1 MNFWKAAFILALVAG
16 LWLRFADLGL
26 KPLHHDEGVNSYFLL
41 NLADHND
48 YKYNPENYHGP
59 TLYYF
64 TFIFLKLFGERDL
77 ALRFWPAL
85 CGAASIALVW
95 WLRRDIGV
103 RGAAIAAFLIALSPG
118 LVYFSR
124 DFIHEMTF
132 VFFGLA
138 IVVSIREYRRTT
150 SFAWTVIA
158 AIAAGLLFA
167 TKETA
172 MITVVVLVL
181 AALSAIIIDELRS
194 RIRSRSLTLPVI
206 VTELRK
212 FGRSLIISRDHL
224 LAAALIFIAVN
235 VIFYTSIFMNW
246 RGIID
251 AFASVVMWSK
261 RSGGEHVHAFDYYIG
276 IIAKLELPLLVIS
289 LIAGVVI
296 VWKGSRFALFLAAW
310 ALGMALSY
318 SLIPY
323 KTPWLVLSI
332 LLPMALAAG
341 AGMDILL
348 ASIRSRPI
356 HTLVVVVLLGTIL
369 MSGVMSWR
377 VNFRSY
383 DDNDNKEGYLVAAG
397 KRLKLRPYTDGQYGY
412 VYAQTDR
419 EILQLVDAVKNESG
433 ALGSG
438 DGTTIYVS
446 SPAYWPLPWYLRR
459 YNNAAFSGELPEN
472 LHSAVVQQLLIAND
486 VQKDRIESDG
496 GWRRVTS
503 PITLRPG
510 ERLLLY
516 QREPQ

>member
-1 MNFWKAAFILALVAG
+1 MNFWKAAFILALLAG

-64 TFIFLKLFGERDL
+64 TLLFLKLFGDRDL
-77 ALRFWPAL
+77 SLRFWPAL
-85 CGAASIALVW
+85 CGAASVALVW
-95 WLRRDIGV
+95 YLRRDIGM

-124 DFIHEMTF
+124 DFIHEITF
-132 VFFGLA
+132 VFFALA
-138 IVVSIREYRRTT
+138 MVVGIREYRRTW
-150 SFAWTVIA
+150 SFAWVVVASIA
-158 AIAAGLLFA
+158 AALLFA

-172 MITVVVLVL
+172 IITVVVLVL
-181 AALSAIIIDELRS
+181 AAVSAIIVDEFRS
-194 RIRSRSLTLPVI
+194 RIRNRSQAFQAI
-206 VTELRK
+206 VTQLRE

-224 LAAALIFIAVN
+224 LAAALIFIALN
-235 VIFYTSIFMNW
+235 IIFYTSVFTNW
-246 RGIID
+246 RGILD
-251 AFASVVMWSK
+251 AFASVIMWSR

-276 IIAKLELPLLVIS
+276 IIAKLELPLLLIS

-310 ALGMALSY
+310 AFGMALSY

-332 LLPMALAAG
+332 LMPMALAAG

-348 ASIRSRPI
+348 GSIRSIPI
-356 HTLVVVVLLGTIL
+356 RTLVAFVLLGTVL
-369 MSGVMSWR
+369 MSGVMAWR

-383 DDNDNKEGYLVAAG
+383 DDNDNKEGYLMAVG

-419 EILQLVDAVKNESG
+419 EILQLVDAVRKESG
-433 ALGSG
+433 SLGSG

-459 YNNAAFSGELPEN
+459 YNNAAFSGDLPEDF
-472 LHSAVVQQLLIAND
+472 HSAVVQQLLIAND

-503 PITLRPG
+503 SITLRPG

-516 QREPQ
+516 ERAPQ

>member
-1 MNFWKAAFILALVAG
+1 MNFWKVAFILALLAG
-16 LWLRFADLGL
+16 LWLRFADPGL

-64 TFIFLKLFGERDL
+64 TLIFLKLFGERDL

-85 CGAASIALVW
+85 CGGASIALVW
-95 WLRRDIGV
+95 YLRRDIGV

-132 VFFGLA
+132 VFFALA
-138 IVVSIREYRRTT
+138 IVVGIREYRRTK
-150 SFAWTVIA
+150 SFVWIA
-158 AIAAGLLFA
+158 EASIAAGLLFA

-172 MITVVVLVL
+172 IITVIVVVL
-181 AALSAIIIDELRS
+181 AAVSAIVIDELRS
-194 RIRSRSLTLPVI
+194 RIRKRDLTFQAI
-206 VTELRK
+206 VTQLQG
-212 FGRSLIISRDHL
+212 FSRSLIISRDHL

-246 RGIID
+246 RGILD
-251 AFASVVMWSK
+251 AFAAVIMWSK
-261 RSGGEHVHAFDYYIG
+261 RSGGEHVHAFDYYVG
-276 IIAKLELPLLVIS
+276 IIAKLELPLLLIS

-310 ALGMALSY
+310 AFGMALSY

-341 AGMDILL
+341 AGMEILL
-348 ASIRSRPI
+348 GSIRSVPLR
-356 HTLVVVVLLGTIL
+356 TLVVVVLLGTVL
-369 MSGVMSWR
+369 LSGVMAWR

-383 DDNDNKEGYLVAAG
+383 DDNDNKEGYLMPVG
-397 KRLKLRPYTDGQYGY
+397 KRLKLRPYIDGQYGY

-438 DGTTIYVS
+438 DGTTIYIS
-446 SPAYWPLPWYLRR
+446 SPAYWPLPWYLRS

-472 LHSAVVQQLLIAND
+472 FQSAVVQQLLIANE
-486 VQKDRIESDG
+486 VQKDRIEGDA

-503 PITLRPG
+503 SITLRPG
-510 ERLLLY
+510 EKLLLY
-516 QREPQ
+516 EREAR